1 MVDKKILKV
10 DKTVFKCKK
19 YIFNFLLLT
28 LLNQKSVNMKNT
40 LIVIS
45 SIILSLLFIP
55 TANGQNNISSKYI
68 FSSISINEGLP
79 VNFVDDIFKDSHGFI
94 WVATQGGGL
103 SRYDG
108 YEFINFNVN
117 SYPLFLKSNFIRKVV
132 EDNFNRLWTTSNN
145 GIDIIDLKTMKKAT
159 ISHKDNLLDTVLDT
173 PAITIFKDR
182 KGGIWV
188 VSTENMYKLEFDAK
202 GNIQR
207 IYTTV
212 QKGSPY
218 RFTCIS
224 EIDNE
229 IWVGN
234 DGAVYKIIESQKGNL
249 DLEIISTHFNIS
261 SNLFISSILK
271 KNNTIWMATEDGLF
285 RYDDINQPPAHYLH
299 NTLNQ
304 YSISQNMVTDLN
316 IVNGSIIA
324 GTLRGLNIYNPV
336 TDGFEHITHN
346 SGEESLNSDFINCML
361 ADGDNLWIGTESGG
375 INKMTLRK
383 LAVKNYT
390 HNNSDK
396 GSISPNPVNAILE
409 SRNGNLWVGSVEGGL
424 NLMKKGESSFTHYMA
439 GPGLLSHNTISVLEE
454 DNAGN
459 LWIGTWGGAISIL
472 NENKLPAVSYKYI
485 SPNFSFIG
493 ILKYDPVNNGMW
505 IGTNRAI
512 YWYDIQNNSLESPLP
527 ENMNQNIWGTLGS
540 TIDKKNRLW
549 LGCSEGLIQI
559 DLNSYDEHA
568 KKFAARFV
576 SLNEQDVNK
585 LFLKNIT
592 CIFQT
597 RDNTIWVGSNGYG
610 ICKIEET
617 GGKYISRT
625 YTTVQGLVNNAVFG
639 ILEDEQGLLWISTGR
654 GMSSFNPQTERFVNY
669 TKEDGLA
676 NHQFY
681 WNASFKSP
689 VRKNLYFGSMAGLTE
704 LKGNSQYISGEQKGV
719 TFTKLQILNQTVWYN
734 KGNYIKEDISYAKK
748 LDLHEQDKSFSI
760 EFSALDYD
768 NPSTVAYSYR
778 LLGFDDRWVDV
789 PANRRF
795 VSYTNLSPGTYRLQV
810 RCMAKASD
818 WSEKITEL
826 EIDIHPFF
834 YKTVWFI
841 SLCII
846 LLLVLGIQLYKW
858 RINSLKKQREILHI
872 KVEERTHA
880 LNEQKKLLEEQ
891 AVELKLQN
899 TMLVDQ
905 NEKISYQRKQLIEMS
920 KKVQE
925 AMADRISFFTNITHE
940 FRTPITLIIGPIE
953 RALKLST
960 NPKVVE
966 QLQYVARN
974 SKHLLSLVN
983 QLMDFRKVESD
994 NMSVNPLAGNLINF
1008 LDELLIPFESFANE
1022 RGIKIRRVYRMPQ
1035 PRIMFDEE
1043 AIRRLVTNLLA
1054 NSIKFTPDNGSVT
1067 LYVSSISGNKGEDK
1081 LYICV
1086 QDSGIGIREEDLNRI
1101 FNRFFQSDTRTRYP
1115 VYGQSGTGIGLYL
1128 CKNIVNL
1135 LEGSIVAKNNH
1146 TKGASFR
1153 ILLPFTP
1160 AATSEQQPVS
1170 ESYIPSITGDIEYV
1184 PVTEQSGQQLAILV
1198 VEDNMDM
1205 RKYICSILSDYYKVI
1220 EAENGAEALRILK
1233 TEPIDF
1239 IISDLMMPVMDGL
1252 ELSQKVK
1259 SDLSTSHI
1267 PFLMLTA
1274 KTSIETRI
1282 GSYKMGADEFLT
1294 KPFDEELLLTRINNI
1309 LEIRKLYQRKF
1320 SLYMNVDELNIIEDS
1335 NDEKFL
1341 KKAMEIIKENYTNTE
1356 YDVSDFVNDMGVS
1369 KSLLNKKMQIL
1380 TGQPPSH
1387 FIRDFRLSIARELIL
1402 KSKGNKTISEIAYE
1416 VGFNDP
1422 KYFTRCFTKHFGIA
1436 PSVMSKDTD

>member
-1 MVDKKILKV
+1 
-10 DKTVFKCKK
+10 
-19 YIFNFLLLT
+19 
-28 LLNQKSVNMKNT
+28 MKNT
-40 LIVIS
+40 LIIIS
-45 SIILSLLFIP
+45 SIIISLLSIP
-55 TANGQNNISSKYI
+55 KAAGQNNISSKYI
-68 FSSISINEGLP
+68 FSTISIDEGLP

-117 SYPLFLKSNFIRKVV
+117 SSPLFLKSNFIRKVV

-145 GIDIIDLKTMKKAT
+145 GIDIIDLKTMKKST
-159 ISHKDNLLDTVLDT
+159 ISHTDNLFGTVSDT

-182 KGGIWV
+182 KGSIWV
-188 VSTENMYKLEFDAK
+188 VSTENMYKLEFDTK

-229 IWVGN
+229 IWAGN
-234 DGAVYKIIESQKGNL
+234 DGAVYKITEGQSGKLNL
-249 DLEIISTHFNIS
+249 QLVSTHFSIS
-261 SNLFISSILK
+261 SNLFISNILK
-271 KNNTIWMATEDGLF
+271 KDNAIWMATEDGLF
-285 RYDDINQPPAHYLH
+285 RYNDINQPPVHYLH
-299 NTLNQ
+299 NPLNQ

-324 GTLRGLNIYNPV
+324 GTLRGLNIYNPI

-346 SGEESLNSDFINCML
+346 SEEESLSSDFINCLL

-383 LAVKNYT
+383 LAVKNYI
-390 HNNSDK
+390 HSNSDK

-409 SRNGNLWVGSVEGGL
+409 TRNGNLWVGSVEGGL

-439 GPGLLSHNTISVLEE
+439 GPGLLSHNSVSVLEE
-454 DNAGN
+454 DNDGN

-472 NENKLPAVSYKYI
+472 NESKLPAISYKYI
-485 SPNFSFIG
+485 NPNSSFIG

-505 IGTNRAI
+505 IGTNRAV
-512 YWYDIQNNSLESPLP
+512 YWYDIHNNSLEIPLP
-527 ENMNQNIWGTLGS
+527 DNMNQNIWGTLGS
-540 TIDKKNRLW
+540 AIDKKNRLW
-549 LGCSEGLIQI
+549 LGCSEGLIQV
-559 DLNSYDEHA
+559 DLNAYDERT

-576 SLNEQDVNK
+576 SLNEQEVNK

-592 CIFQT
+592 CIFQAH
-597 RDNTIWVGSNGYG
+597 DNTIWVGSNGYG
-610 ICKIEET
+610 ICKIEEIN
-617 GGKYISRT
+617 GKYISRT
-625 YTTVQGLVNNAVFG
+625 YTMVQGLVNNAVFG

-669 TKEDGLA
+669 TKDDGLA

-689 VRKNLYFGSMAGLTE
+689 VSKNLYFGSMTGLTE
-704 LKGNSQYISGEQKGV
+704 LQGNSRYASKEQRGV

-734 KGNYIKEDISYAKK
+734 SGNYIKEDISYAKK

-778 LLGFDDRWVDV
+778 LLGFDDKWIDV
-789 PANRRF
+789 PSNRRF

-810 RCMAKASD
+810 RCMTKASD
-818 WSEKITEL
+818 WSENITEL
-826 EIDIHPFF
+826 EIEIHPFF
-834 YKTVWFI
+834 YKTIWFI

-858 RINSLKKQREILHI
+858 RINSLKKQREILHK

-880 LNEQKKLLEEQ
+880 LEEQKKLLEEQ

-899 TMLVDQ
+899 TILVDQ
-905 NEKISYQRKQLIEMS
+905 NEKISYQRKQLIGMS

-925 AMADRISFFTNITHE
+925 AMDDRMSFFTNITHE

-966 QLQYVARN
+966 QLQYVSRN

-994 NMSVNPLAGNLINF
+994 SMSVNPTAGNLINF

-1022 RGIKIRRVYRMPQ
+1022 RSIKIRRVYRMPH

-1043 AIRRLVTNLLA
+1043 AIRKLITNLLA
-1054 NSIKFTPDNGSVT
+1054 NSIKFTPDGGSVT
-1067 LYVSSISGNKGEDK
+1067 LYVSTITGSNGEDK

-1086 QDSGIGIREEDLNRI
+1086 RDSGIGIKDEDLNRI
-1101 FNRFFQSDTRTRYP
+1101 FNRFYQSDTRTKYP

-1135 LEGSIVAKNNH
+1135 LEGSIAARNNH

-1153 ILLPFTP
+1153 ILLPLI
-1160 AATSEQQPVS
+1160 AASASEQQS
-1170 ESYIPSITGDIEYV
+1170 FTENYIPPAADNREYT
-1184 PVTEQSGQQLAILV
+1184 PATEQKEQRLTILV

-1205 RKYICSILSDYYKVI
+1205 RKYICSILSDYYKVA
-1220 EAENGAEALRILK
+1220 EAENGEEALMVLK
-1233 TEPIDF
+1233 ATSIDF

-1274 KTSIETRI
+1274 KTSIETQI

-1320 SLYMNVDELNIIEDS
+1320 SLYMNVEELNITEDS

-1341 KKAMEIIKENYTNTE
+1341 KKAMEIIKENYINTE
-1356 YDVSDFVNDMGVS
+1356 YDVSNFVNDMGVS
-1369 KSLLNKKMQIL
+1369 QSLLNKKMQML

-1402 KSKGNKTISEIAYE
+1402 KNKGNKTISEIAYE

-1436 PSVMSKDTD
+1436 PSAMSKDTD

>member
-1 MVDKKILKV
+1 
-10 DKTVFKCKK
+10 
-19 YIFNFLLLT
+19 
-28 LLNQKSVNMKNT
+28 MKNT
-40 LIVIS
+40 LIIIS
-45 SIILSLLFIP
+45 SIIISLLFIP
-55 TANGQNNISSKYI
+55 TATGQNNISSKYI
-68 FSSISINEGLP
+68 FSTISINEGLP

-117 SYPLFLKSNFIRKVV
+117 SSPLFLKSNFIRKVE

-145 GIDIIDLKTMKKAT
+145 GIDIIDLRTMQKST
-159 ISHKDNLLDTVLDT
+159 ISDKNNLLNTVLET
-173 PAITIFKDR
+173 PAIKIFKDK
-182 KGGIWV
+182 KGSIWV
-188 VSTENMYKLEFDAK
+188 LSTENLYKLEFNPK
-202 GNIQR
+202 GGIEH
-207 IYTTV
+207 IYSTSPKDV
-212 QKGSPY
+212 PY
-218 RFTCIS
+218 RFTCIN

-234 DGAVYKIIESQKGNL
+234 DGAVYKIAENLNGNL
-249 DLEIISTHFNIS
+249 NLQIVSTYFNIS
-261 SNLFISSILK
+261 PNLFISSILK
-271 KNNTIWMATEDGLF
+271 KDNTIWMATEFGLF
-285 RYDDINQPPAHYLH
+285 RYHDINLPPAHYQH
-299 NTLNQ
+299 DAQNR
-304 YSISQNMVTDLN
+304 YSISQDMVTDLN
-316 IVNGSIIA
+316 IINGSIIV
-324 GTLRGLNIYNPV
+324 GTLRGLNIYNPL
-336 TDGFEHITHN
+336 TDGFEHIAHN
-346 SGEESLNSDFINCML
+346 STEESLNSDFINCL
-361 ADGDNLWIGTESGG
+361 LVDNDNLWIGTESGG

-390 HNNSDK
+390 HNNSNK

-409 SRNGNLWVGSVEGGL
+409 SHNGNLWVGSVEGGL
-424 NLMKKGESSFTHYMA
+424 NLMKKGETSFTHYMA
-439 GPGLLSHNTISVLEE
+439 GPGLLSHNTVSVLEE
-454 DNAGN
+454 DNVGN
-459 LWIGTWGGAISIL
+459 LWIGTWGGGISIL
-472 NENKLPAVSYKYI
+472 NENKLPAISYKYI
-485 SPNFSFIG
+485 NPGYSFVG
-493 ILKYDPVNNGMW
+493 TLKYDPVNNGMW

-512 YWYDIQNNSLESPLP
+512 YWYDIRNNSLESPLP
-527 ENMNQNIWGTLGS
+527 TNITQSIWGTLGS

-549 LGCSEGLIQI
+549 LGCSAGLIQI
-559 DLNSYDEHA
+559 DLKSYDRPA
-568 KKFAARFV
+568 KKFAAQFI
-576 SLNEQDVNK
+576 SLSEQEVNK

-592 CIFQT
+592 CIFQAHN
-597 RDNTIWVGSNGYG
+597 NTMWVGSNGYG

-617 GGKYISRT
+617 DGKYVSRT
-625 YTTVQGLVNNAVFG
+625 YTIEQGLVNNAVFG

-669 TKEDGLA
+669 TKDDGLA

-689 VRKNLYFGSMAGLTE
+689 ISKNLYFGSMTGLTE
-704 LKGNSQYISGEQKGV
+704 LQGSSQYASEEQRGV

-734 KGNYIKEDISYAKK
+734 KGNYIEEDISYAKK
-748 LDLHEQDKSFSI
+748 LDLHERDKSFSI

-789 PANRRF
+789 PSNRRF

-818 WSEKITEL
+818 WSDNITEL
-826 EIDIHPFF
+826 KIEIHPFF

-846 LLLVLGIQLYKW
+846 LLLVMGIQLYKW

-872 KVEERTHA
+872 KVEERTRA
-880 LNEQKKLLEEQ
+880 LEKQKELLEEQ

-899 TMLVDQ
+899 TILVDQ
-905 NEKISYQRKQLIEMS
+905 NEKISYQRKQLIGMS

-925 AMADRISFFTNITHE
+925 AMSDRMSFFTNITHE

-966 QLQYVARN
+966 QLQYVSRN

-994 NMSVNPLAGNLINF
+994 SMSVNPTAGNLINF

-1022 RGIKIRRVYRMPQ
+1022 RNIEIRRVYRMPQ

-1043 AIRRLVTNLLA
+1043 AIRKLITNLLA

-1067 LYVSSISGNKGEDK
+1067 LYISSITGNSGEEK

-1086 QDSGIGIREEDLNRI
+1086 QDSGIGIKEEDQNRI
-1101 FNRFFQSDTRTRYP
+1101 FNRFFQSDTRTKFP

-1135 LEGSIVAKNNH
+1135 LEGSIIAKNNH

-1153 ILLPFTP
+1153 ILLPLTY
-1160 AATSEQQPVS
+1160 ATTGEQLLFSENYNLPVV
-1170 ESYIPSITGDIEYV
+1170 EDVEHT
-1184 PVTEQSGQQLAILV
+1184 PVTEQKEQRLTILV

-1205 RKYICSILSDYYKVI
+1205 RKYICSILSDYYKVT
-1220 EAENGAEALRILK
+1220 EAENGAEALKVLK

-1252 ELSQKVK
+1252 ELSQRVK

-1274 KTSIETRI
+1274 KTSIETQI

-1294 KPFDEELLLTRINNI
+1294 KPFDEELLLTRINSI

-1320 SLYMNVDELNIIEDS
+1320 SLYMNVEELNIVEDS

-1341 KKAMEIIKENYTNTE
+1341 KKAMEVVKENYTNTE
-1356 YDVSDFVNDMGVS
+1356 YDVSDFVNDMNVS
-1369 KSLLNKKMQIL
+1369 KSLLNKKMQML

-1387 FIRDFRLSIARELIL
+1387 FIRDFRLSVARELIL
-1402 KSKGNKTISEIAYE
+1402 KNKGNKTISEIAYE

-1436 PSVMSKDTD
+1436 PSAMSRDTE

>member
-1 MVDKKILKV
+1 M
-10 DKTVFKCKK
+10 
-19 YIFNFLLLT
+19 
-28 LLNQKSVNMKNT
+28 QKS
-40 LIVIS
+40 
-45 SIILSLLFIP
+45 
-55 TANGQNNISSKYI
+55 
-68 FSSISINEGLP
+68 
-79 VNFVDDIFKDSHGFI
+79 
-94 WVATQGGGL
+94 
-103 SRYDG
+103 
-108 YEFINFNVN
+108 
-117 SYPLFLKSNFIRKVV
+117 
-132 EDNFNRLWTTSNN
+132 
-145 GIDIIDLKTMKKAT
+145 T
-159 ISHKDNLLDTVLDT
+159 ISYNNDFLNSVLEI

-182 KGGIWV
+182 KGSIWV
-188 VSTENMYKLEFDAK
+188 VSIEKIYKLEFDVK
-202 GNIQR
+202 GSISH
-207 IYTTV
+207 IYTV
-212 QKGSPY
+212 PQKEILY

-234 DGAVYKIIESQKGNL
+234 DGAVYKIIESQEGNL
-249 DLEIISTHFNIS
+249 NLELVSTHLSIS

-271 KNNTIWMATEDGLF
+271 KDNTIWMATEGGLF
-285 RYDDINQPPAHYLH
+285 RYNDINLPPVHYQH
-299 NTLNQ
+299 NVLNR
-304 YSISQNMVTDLN
+304 YSISQDMVTDLN
-316 IVNGSIIA
+316 IISGSIIA

-346 SGEESLNSDFINCML
+346 SAAESLNSDFINCL
-361 ADGDNLWIGTESGG
+361 LTDGDNLWIGTESGG

-390 HNNSDK
+390 HSNSDK

-409 SRNGNLWVGSVEGGL
+409 SRNGNLWVGSVESGL
-424 NLMKKGESSFTHYMA
+424 NLMKKGETSFTHYMA
-439 GPGLLSHNTISVLEE
+439 GPGLLSHNTVSVLEE

-472 NENKLPAVSYKYI
+472 DENKLPAVSYKYI
-485 SPNFSFIG
+485 NPNSSFIG

-512 YWYDIQNNSLESPLP
+512 YWYDMQNNSLESPLP
-527 ENMNQNIWGTLGS
+527 DNMNQNIWGTLGS
-540 TIDKKNRLW
+540 AIDKKNRLW

-559 DLNSYDEHA
+559 DLNAYDKPA

-576 SLNEQDVNK
+576 SLNEQEVNK
-585 LFLKNIT
+585 LFLKNVT

-597 RDNTIWVGSNGYG
+597 RGNTIWVGSNGYG
-610 ICKIEET
+610 ICKIDEID
-617 GGKYISRT
+617 GKYVSRT

-639 ILEDEQGLLWISTGR
+639 ILEDEQGLLWISTGQ
-654 GMSSFNPQTERFVNY
+654 GVSSFNPQTERFVNY
-669 TKEDGLA
+669 TKDDGLA

-681 WNASFKSP
+681 WNAFFKSP
-689 VRKNLYFGSMAGLTE
+689 VSKNLYFGSMTGLTE
-704 LKGNSQYISGEQKGV
+704 LQGSSRYASEKQRGV

-734 KGNYIKEDISYAKK
+734 KDNYIKEDISYAKR

-795 VSYTNLSPGTYRLQV
+795 VSYTNLSPGAYRLQV
-810 RCMAKASD
+810 RCMDKASD

-826 EIDIHPFF
+826 EIEIHPFF

-858 RINSLKKQREILHI
+858 RINSLKKQREILHV
-872 KVEERTHA
+872 KVEERTRV
-880 LNEQKKLLEEQ
+880 LKEQKKLLEEQ

-899 TMLVDQ
+899 TILVDQ

-925 AMADRISFFTNITHE
+925 AMTDRMSFFTNITHE

-953 RALKLST
+953 KALKLST

-966 QLQYVARN
+966 QLQYVSRN

-994 NMSVNPLAGNLINF
+994 SMSVNPTAGNLINF

-1022 RGIKIRRVYRMPQ
+1022 RGIKIRRAYRMPQ

-1043 AIRRLVTNLLA
+1043 AIRKLITNLLA

-1067 LYVSSISGNKGEDK
+1067 LYVSSITGNNGEDK

-1086 QDSGIGIREEDLNRI
+1086 QDSGIGIKEEDLNRI
-1101 FNRFFQSDTRTRYP
+1101 FNRFYQSDSRTKYP

-1128 CKNIVNL
+1128 CKNIVSL
-1135 LEGSIVAKNNH
+1135 LEGSIVAGNNH
-1146 TKGASFR
+1146 SKGASFR

-1160 AATSEQQPVS
+1160 ATTGEQQPVS
-1170 ESYIPSITGDIEYV
+1170 ENYMLPITDNAESL
-1184 PVTEQSGQQLAILV
+1184 PVTEQNGQQLTILV

-1205 RKYICSILSDYYKVI
+1205 RKYICSILSDCYEVV
-1220 EAENGAEALRILK
+1220 EAENGAEALKILE
-1233 TEPIDF
+1233 TESIDF
-1239 IISDLMMPVMDGL
+1239 IISDLMMPLMDGL

-1320 SLYMNVDELNIIEDS
+1320 SLYMNVEELNIAEDS

-1341 KKAMEIIKENYTNTE
+1341 KKAMEIVKENYTDTE

-1369 KSLLNKKMQIL
+1369 KSLLNKKMQML
-1380 TGQPPSH
+1380 TGEPPSH

-1402 KSKGNKTISEIAYE
+1402 KSKGDKTISEIAYE

-1436 PSVMSKDTD
+1436 PSAISKDADYNIRKET